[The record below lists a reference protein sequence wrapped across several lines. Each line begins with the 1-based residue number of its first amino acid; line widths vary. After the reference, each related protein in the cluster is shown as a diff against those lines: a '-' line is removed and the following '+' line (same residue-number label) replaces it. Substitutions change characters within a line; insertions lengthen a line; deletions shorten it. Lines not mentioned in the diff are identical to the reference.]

1 MKYKKKPLILF
12 SILLMLIIGIGAF
25 LLFILL
31 GENES
36 TDVSKTTQTQSK
48 TGIYTELVPTSALW
62 TNAEDDTYI
71 VSSLYPI
78 ESKTVYLNQF
88 PQWVAEGYAKELK
101 QAFNASNR
109 IIGYVNEEPIYYRD
123 FLYNKAGANLT
134 YNDNV
139 AMTLT
144 ENETRVYSQT
154 TQMTDD
160 DILNYMIEEMV
171 MEQEAKRLG
180 IVDDEQEIKQLA
192 EESYRQKQEG
202 MPKVLEAVKKELGF
216 TKTEFIERIEM
227 PSVRARR
234 RQVKSMEKLYPNAK
248 NLSEQWSDYR
258 EHINELINKSNI
270 EKLPLQ

>member
-123 FLYNKAGANLT
+123 FLCNKAGANLT

>member
-62 TNAEDDTYI
+62 TNAEDDPYI
-71 VSSLYPI
+71 MPSLYPI

-109 IIGYVNEEPIYYRD
+109 IIGYVNGEPIYYRD

-144 ENETRVYSQT
+144 ENETRAYSQT

-160 DILNYMIEEMV
+160 DILNYIIEEMV

>member
-1 MKYKKKPLILF
+1 MKHTKKQLILF
-12 SILLMLIIGIGAF
+12 AILLIIIIGIGAF
-25 LLFILL
+25 LLFNSL
-31 GENES
+31 GENKGKV
-36 TDVSKTTQTQSK
+36 VSKTTQTQSK
-48 TGIYTELVPTSALW
+48 TRIYTEPESTSALW
-62 TNAEDDTYI
+62 TNAEDDPYI
-71 VSSLYPI
+71 MPSLNEI

-123 FLYNKAGANLT
+123 FLCNKAGANLT

-144 ENETRVYSQT
+144 ENETRAYSQT

>member
-1 MKYKKKPLILF
+1 MKHTKKQLILF
-12 SILLMLIIGIGAF
+12 AILLIIIIGIGAF
-25 LLFILL
+25 LLFNSL
-31 GENES
+31 GENKGKV
-36 TDVSKTTQTQSK
+36 VSKTTQTQSK
-48 TGIYTELVPTSALW
+48 TRIYTEPESTSALW

-71 VSSLYPI
+71 MPSLNEK

-123 FLYNKAGANLT
+123 FLCNKAGANLT

-144 ENETRVYSQT
+144 ENETRAYSQT

>member
-154 TQMTDD
+154 TQITDNE
-160 DILNYMIEEMV
+160 ILDYMIEIMV

-202 MPKVLEAVKKELGF
+202 MPKVLEAVEKELGF
-216 TKTEFIERIEM
+216 TKTEIIERIEI
-227 PSVRARR
+227 PAARARR
-234 RQVKSMEKLYPNAK
+234 RQVKSMEKLYPHAK
-248 NLSEQWSDYR
+248 NVSEQWSNYC
-258 EHINELINKSNI
+258 EHIDELVNKSSI
-270 EKLPLQ
+270 KKLPLQ

>member
-1 MKYKKKPLILF
+1 MKHTKKQLILF
-12 SILLMLIIGIGAF
+12 AILLIIIIGIGAF
-25 LLFILL
+25 LLFNSL
-31 GENES
+31 GENKGKV
-36 TDVSKTTQTQSK
+36 VSKTTQTQSK
-48 TGIYTELVPTSALW
+48 TRIYTEPESTSALW

-71 VSSLYPI
+71 MPSLNEI

-123 FLYNKAGANLT
+123 FLCNKAGANLT

-144 ENETRVYSQT
+144 ENETRAYSQT

>member
-1 MKYKKKPLILF
+1 MKHTKKQLILF
-12 SILLMLIIGIGAF
+12 AILLIIIIGIGAF
-25 LLFILL
+25 LLFNSL
-31 GENES
+31 GENKGKV
-36 TDVSKTTQTQSK
+36 VSKTTQTQSK
-48 TGIYTELVPTSALW
+48 TRIYTESESTSALW

-71 VSSLYPI
+71 MPSLNEI

-123 FLYNKAGANLT
+123 FLCNKAGANLT

-144 ENETRVYSQT
+144 ENETRAYSQT

-234 RQVKSMEKLYPNAK
+234 RQVKSMEKLYPHAK

>member
-123 FLYNKAGANLT
+123 FLCNKAGANLT

-144 ENETRVYSQT
+144 ENETRAYSQT